1 MRRNEQAE
9 KRKHGITCHT
19 SSPLETGVLQRDS
32 RVWLHPKRR
41 LACPLGR
48 LPMKPNGAR
57 RSHRMDVPRRG
68 TLLRSDQYANYAKRH
83 SVSSS
88 EAKSMDLCLTRMR
101 VNAQEEKRKHG
112 ITCHTSSPLETGV
125 PQRDFRVWLHPKR
138 RLACPLRRLPMKPN
152 GPRRRRRMDVPR
164 RGTLLRSEQ
173 HANCAKRYF
182 VSSFRAKRE
191 IFVIRG
197 LAVNDWNFQTGN
209 LLSIYLR
216 ASPHIYC
223 SEAATTSLKAEVSG

>member
-1 MRRNEQAE
+1 
-9 KRKHGITCHT
+9 
-19 SSPLETGVLQRDS
+19 
-32 RVWLHPKRR
+32 
-41 LACPLGR
+41 
-48 LPMKPNGAR
+48 
-57 RSHRMDVPRRG
+57 MDVPRRG
-68 TLLRSDQYANYAKRH
+68 TLLRSGQYDHCAKRH

-88 EAKSMDLCLTRMR
+88 EAKLWALYLTRIR
-101 VNAQEEKRKHG
+101 VNAQEERRKHG

-152 GPRRRRRMDVPR
+152 GPRRRRRIDVPR
-164 RGTLLRSEQ
+164 RGTLLCSGQ
-173 HANCAKRYF
+173 YANCAKRDF

-197 LAVNDWNFQTGN
+197 LAVNDWKFQTGN
-209 LLSIYLR
+209 LLSTYLR

-223 SEAATTSLKAEVSG
+223 SEAATTTLNPQP

>member
-1 MRRNEQAE
+1 MTRQPRGPWRRRRIERYEEAPLLRSGQYGNCAKRCSVSSTEAKPWALCLTRMRVNAQEE

-57 RSHRMDVPRRG
+57 
-68 TLLRSDQYANYAKRH
+68 Q
-83 SVSSS
+83 
-88 EAKSMDLCLTRMR
+88 
-101 VNAQEEKRKHG
+101 
-112 ITCHTSSPLETGV
+112 
-125 PQRDFRVWLHPKR
+125 
-138 RLACPLRRLPMKPN
+138 
-152 GPRRRRRMDVPR
+152 RRRMDVPR
-164 RGTLLRSEQ
+164 RGTLLRSGQ
-173 HANCAKRYF
+173 HDNCAKRDF

-197 LAVNDWNFQTGN
+197 LAVNDWKFQTGN
-209 LLSIYLR
+209 LLSTYLR
-216 ASPHIYC
+216 ASPYIYC
-223 SEAATTSLKAEVSG
+223 SEAATTTLNPEP